1 MAGSV
6 KVTTEA
12 VTFKTYLTGAQD
24 QHPIFLEH
32 RVYQGSSGAVYPYG
46 VTDTLLDKSED
57 RTYQAMILENDYLKI
72 MILPELGGRVH
83 RAYDKINKRDFVY
96 FNHVVKPALVGLLG
110 PWISGGIEFN
120 WPQHHRPTTFMGVDH
135 SSRVNADGSATVI
148 VGEREPMHG
157 LSITTEFTLFP
168 DKALLQIKS
177 RVYNGNDTPRSFLW
191 WSNPAVKGGDDH
203 QSIFPPDVTAV
214 YDHGKRAVIDFPI
227 AHGEYYKVKYD
238 GVDISRY
245 RNLPVPT
252 SYMAWRSN
260 YNFVGAYSHD
270 EQGGLLHVADH
281 HVSRGKKQWT
291 WGNGDF
297 GQAWD
302 RNLTDS
308 DGPYI
313 ELMTGV
319 YTDNQPD
326 FTWLDAGEEKEFVQ
340 NFLPYSKL
348 GRVHNANTRAA
359 LKLERADAEQGV
371 VNSKNP
377 LLHLGVYAI
386 EAIKGKAVLHTE
398 QGKVLAEREINLTPC
413 CADTWDVTLSDS
425 DAQER
430 LVLSLEVEGKSI
442 LDYIEH
448 IAEPTPLP
456 SVAPNPPMPKDVQ
469 SADEA
474 YFIGQHLEQY
484 HHATRNNYE
493 YYQRGLE
500 IDPLDYRCNLALG
513 NYEYNRCNYA
523 QALKYADQA
532 LKRAHMLN
540 RNPDCGLASVLRG
553 NCLVKLG
560 QKDETYDEYYAATWS
575 YNARTKGYLGASF
588 IAAQRHDYADA
599 YYLAGRALQTEA
611 TNQDALAQQCFAAFE
626 GHMSNALALLK
637 AGSEQYPLN
646 PVFAYFKAHYA
657 GADAALKAEGEQAL
671 EQLLPQRE
679 INFISI
685 IEFLVKN
692 ERLDLVL
699 GFLNHHRPYGAIANL
714 MFAALV
720 QRAQKAGLDSA
731 GGLPLPSV
739 AEISAEA
746 VKQFPSFVRF
756 PNLVCERDLLGELTD
771 YAFALHLSASF
782 DYAHR
787 LYEQAAILWQK
798 CLQLDASFVEAY
810 RGLGIYTYNKQH
822 DSAKAI
828 SYFAQALEHAPHDER
843 LLFEHDL
850 LLKLT
855 GHTPEERL
863 SILEQHGVSAQNCVR
878 DDLKA
883 ELVTL
888 YNQLNRLEDA
898 HKLLQDRVFHVWE
911 GGEGRVTGQYIVN
924 ATLRAHQAA
933 AEGKYQ
939 EALDTVLSAL
949 TFPHNL
955 GEGKLVVQTDND
967 LYFLAAYYAQKAGAD
982 QAQVQDYL
990 NKAQQ
995 GDTTISE
1002 QHYYNDLPL
1011 DYVFYHGLAL
1021 AVSGDVQG
1029 AKQLFETMKKWSYD
1043 AFDQEVQED
1052 FFAVSLPDLV
1062 VLDSNLVTARHENCL
1077 LMRLLA
1083 AIGLNDQALYQSTL
1097 QQLSQLS
1104 PSNFKVHLY
1113 HELSP
1118 VLMQIAAAQQL

>member
-1 MAGSV
+1 MAGVV

-135 SSRVNADGSATVI
+135 SSRVNADGSAIVI

-252 SYMAWRSN
+252 SYMAWKSN

-413 CADTWDVTLSDS
+413 CADTWDVALSDS

-560 QKDETYDEYYAATWS
+560 QKDEAYDEYYAATWS

-626 GHMSNALALLK
+626 GHMSKALALLK

-771 YAFALHLSASF
+771 CAFALHLSASF

-787 LYEQAAILWQK
+787 LYEQAASLWQQ
-798 CLQLDASFVEAY
+798 CLKIDASFVEAY
-810 RGLGIYTYNKQH
+810 RGLGIYTYNKLH

-828 SYFAQALEHAPHDER
+828 SYFAQALEHAPRDER

-863 SILEQHGVSAQNCVR
+863 SILEQHGVTAQNCVR

-888 YNQLNRLEDA
+888 FNQLNRLDDA
-898 HKLLQDRVFHVWE
+898 HKLLQERVFHVWE

-933 AEGKYQ
+933 AAGKYQ
-939 EALDTVLSAL
+939 EALDTVLAAL

-990 NKAQQ
+990 SKAQQ

-1011 DYVFYHGLAL
+1011 DYVFYHGLAQ
-1021 AVSGDVQG
+1021 AVSGDAQG
-1029 AKQLFETMKKWSYD
+1029 AKQLFEAMKKWSYD

-1083 AIGLNDQALYQSTL
+1083 AIGLNDQDLYQNTL

-1118 VLMQIAAAQQL
+1118 VLMQIAAAQKL

>member
-57 RTYQAMILENDYLKI
+57 RSYQAMILENDYLKI

-135 SSRVNADGSATVI
+135 TSRVNADGSATVI

-252 SYMAWRSN
+252 SYMAWKSN

-359 LKLERADAEQGV
+359 LKLERTDAEQGV

-386 EAIKGKAVLHTE
+386 EAINGKAVLHTE

-430 LVLSLEVEGKSI
+430 LVLSLEVDGKSI

-513 NYEYNRCNYA
+513 NYEYNRGNYA

-560 QKDETYDEYYAATWS
+560 QKDEAYDEYYAATWS

-611 TNQDALAQQCFAAFE
+611 TNQDALAQQCFAAYE
-626 GHMSNALALLK
+626 GHMSNALELLK

-756 PNLVCERDLLGELTD
+756 PTLVCERDLLGELTD
-771 YAFALHLSASF
+771 CAFALHLSASF

-787 LYEQAAILWQK
+787 LYEQAACLWQK
-798 CLQLDASFVEAY
+798 CLQLDVSFVEAY
-810 RGLGIYTYNKQH
+810 RGLGIYTYNKLH

-828 SYFAQALEHAPHDER
+828 SYFAQALEHAPRDER

-863 SILEQHGVSAQNCVR
+863 SILEQHGVTAQNCVR

-888 YNQLNRLEDA
+888 YNQLNRLDDA
-898 HKLLQDRVFHVWE
+898 HKLLQERVFHVWE

-933 AEGKYQ
+933 AAGKYQ
-939 EALDTVLSAL
+939 EALDTVLAAL

-990 NKAQQ
+990 SKAQQ

-1011 DYVFYHGLAL
+1011 DYVFYHGLAQ

-1083 AIGLNDQALYQSTL
+1083 AIGLNDQDLYQSTL

-1118 VLMQIAAAQQL
+1118 VLMQIAAAQKL